1 MFGRDVASMK
11 PTQVWFHRK
20 LSLSIYSLL
29 IVQLRAQNMYTLTK
43 LVLTVLFQ
51 SSSSKTAA
59 LLQTISS
66 LPQQERT
73 FKNVS
78 VEEDNIFLFRDQV
91 QPSGWRII

>member
-1 MFGRDVASMK
+1 
-11 PTQVWFHRK
+11 
-20 LSLSIYSLL
+20 
-29 IVQLRAQNMYTLTK
+29 MYTLTK

-73 FKNVS
+73 FKNAS